1 MSYGKSYNFRLY
13 DPDRKN
19 RFLNEKYPN
28 DLTRATYTSLL
39 KAVGK
44 FKRDKNKDVCD
55 FSYAEATELLIGLG
69 KKTFR
74 SIDVAHTIILKYG
87 DWCLDEKYNK
97 TGVNIFKLFTKDDLK
112 QYINQVAQKN
122 SYITRDEMYDYCSQI
137 YNYID
142 KSMIALLF
150 EGLRGRSDIEHSFE
164 ELRNFKKS
172 DIYPEANMIIATRDA
187 DENKQSQ
194 IRPVSVDPRTIEI
207 LITACKEDTYHKS
220 NGEATGKFAI
230 APIKNSPYLI
240 RTIEK
245 LSTNDD
251 DRIAVGNI
259 CSRFKNFRKYTGIKY
274 LTPTLI
280 FQSGMLYRCLKM
292 EEEIGEELKPENFRQ
307 LFNDLLL
314 DERNWSGLK
323 EMYESYK
330 QNKSI
335 VLESAAPYPER

>member
-13 DPDRKN
+13 DPERKN

-28 DLTRATYTSLL
+28 DLTKATYTSLL

-44 FKRDKNKDVCD
+44 FERDKNKDVCD

-87 DWCLDEKYNK
+87 DWCLEEKYNN

-122 SYITRDEMYDYCSQI
+122 SYITRDEMYDYCSQL

-142 KSMIALLF
+142 KAMLALLF
-150 EGLRGRSDIEHSFE
+150 EGVRGRSDINHSFE
-164 ELRNFKKS
+164 ELKNLKMT
-172 DIYPEANMIIATRDA
+172 DIYPDSNMIIVTRDS
-187 DENKQSQ
+187 DENQQSQ
-194 IRPVSVDPRTIEI
+194 KRAISVGPRTMDI
-207 LITACKEDTYHKS
+207 LVAACREDVYHKS
-220 NGEATGKFAI
+220 NGEAKGRFAI
-230 APIKNSPYLI
+230 MPIKNSPYLI

-245 LSTNDD
+245 LNTTNED

-307 LFNDLLL
+307 LYRDLQL

-323 EMYESYK
+323 EMYKNYK

-335 VLESAAPYPER
+335 VLE